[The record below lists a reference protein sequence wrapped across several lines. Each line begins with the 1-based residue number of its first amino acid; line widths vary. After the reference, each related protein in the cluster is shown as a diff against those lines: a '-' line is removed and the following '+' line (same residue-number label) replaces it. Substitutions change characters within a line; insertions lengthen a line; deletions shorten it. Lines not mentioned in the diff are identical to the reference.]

1 MIRLSKIVLL
11 SLTFFF
17 LGCDYR
23 ILWTDGAHKVLL
35 IDTPENPK
43 LCYDLGERGFKGG
56 FICRVEAVVE
66 VGSNERF
73 IATKSCPDS
82 GCSYYYLEKS
92 LDDGFIDK
100 KELVKG
106 PYSAKE
112 YEAKRTISGLPK
124 TKELI
129 R

>member
-1 MIRLSKIVLL
+1 MIRFLKIAFLSFTL
-11 SLTFFF
+11 FF
-17 LGCDYR
+17 LGCDYK

-35 IDTPENPK
+35 IDIENPK

-56 FICRVEAVVE
+56 FICRVDAVVE

-73 IATKSCPDS
+73 IATKSCSDS

-106 PYSAKE
+106 PYSDKE
-112 YEAKRTISGLPK
+112 YEAKRAISGLPK